1 MGLLDNTSHQQY
13 YQGNDYGN
21 YQFVSLDDI
30 ITQFQVMY
38 IGEDKLIP
46 KAKRADIAFHAQRAL
61 AELSFDTLKSF
72 KSQQIDLPPSL
83 TMILPHDYVN
93 YTKVSWTDSA
103 GIKHPLYPT
112 KHTSNPFQIKQEE
125 SGEYS
130 FGGGSMELLQNSSFE
145 ASLEVGGP
153 WSFTDAYVNPSVPT
167 TVGTSNVSI
176 VDGSLTF
183 RNASHR
189 YKTSFE
195 GNTVTPIFG
204 VAQACWQPID
214 VSAFNEVTL
223 LATATST
230 AASTQ
235 VAASGVSH
243 ATPNTTVR
251 VGISTSPGSMD
262 IIGANTG
269 VGGVPESPN
278 LSTDNFIGF
287 ESWTSGEIGEKAVTV
302 DVSNYTT
309 VYALVVSIAPWTTH
323 SNVHGELFVN
333 TTVASVSLQTQIG
346 PGNLTSPEGNEVNS
360 STWNTYKANT
370 PAENNNNHYANHSHE
385 DHDHIGSERYGL
397 EPSHAQ
403 TNGSF
408 YIDDRLGK
416 IHFSSNISGKT
427 VILDYISDSLGT
439 DGEMQVPK
447 LAEDA
452 MYKHILCDM
461 MSARANVGGGRLAYY
476 KKDKFAAVRKAK
488 LRLSNIKLEELTQV
502 LRGQSK
508 HIKH

>member
-1 MGLLDNTSHQQY
+1 MGLLDGTSQDQY
-13 YQGNDYGN
+13 YQGNDHGN

-30 ITQFQVMY
+30 ITQFQIMY

-46 KAKRADIAFHAQRAL
+46 RAKRADIAFHAQRAL
-61 AELSFDTLKSF
+61 AELSFDTFKSY

-83 TMILPHDYVN
+83 TMVLPHDYVN
-93 YTKVSWTDSA
+93 YTKISWADSA
-103 GIKHPLYPT
+103 GIKRPLYPT
-112 KHTSNPFQIKQEE
+112 KHTSNPFQVKQDALGEYALTAVATLVDGT
-125 SGEYS
+125 SAISLDGEYS
-130 FGGGSMELLQNSSFE
+130 TISVGMTVSGHGINHTGEPNIPDGTIVIGSHN
-145 ASLEVGGP
+145 ANGITTIEVGEVDPG
-153 WSFTDAYVNPSVPT
+153 SLSGYKGVNILLLTSPVTQRLTFGHADGELTQFSTGLVLENVSWFPNDTKITQAPNTGVSNVKVGMIVSHQYFPIGT
-167 TVGTSNVSI
+167 TVVDVQGAVVTTS
-176 VDGSLTF
+176 
-183 RNASHR
+183 
-189 YKTSFE
+189 
-195 GNTVTPIFG
+195 
-204 VAQACWQPID
+204 
-214 VSAFNEVTL
+214 
-223 LATATST
+223 
-230 AASTQ
+230 AASTGGSK
-235 VAASGVSH
+235 VG
-243 ATPNTTVR
+243 TTNPWL
-251 VGISTSPGSMD
+251 GEMTFISY
-262 IIGANTG
+262 TG
-269 VGGVPESPN
+269 
-278 LSTDNFIGF
+278 D
-287 ESWTSGEIGEKAVTV
+287 
-302 DVSNYTT
+302 
-309 VYALVVSIAPWTTH
+309 
-323 SNVHGELFVN
+323 
-333 TTVASVSLQTQIG
+333 
-346 PGNLTSPEGNEVNS
+346 S
-360 STWNTYKANT
+360 STWNSYKATT
-370 PAENNNNHYANHSHE
+370 PSENNNNHYANHSHD

-452 MYKHILCDM
+452 VYKHILCDM